1 MSDKYQPSDPAGIYF
16 LTMTVV
22 DWVDLFTRGSY
33 KTIIVDSLRYCQQH
47 KGLVLYAW
55 CLMPSHLRLIAAA
68 APGHSL
74 SAFLRDFKKHTN
86 RELLHGIQH
95 EPESRREWLLHR
107 FAFHAA
113 QTRRVQDY
121 KLWQDG
127 SHAVQLLTPAFARQK
142 LAYVHQNPVADL
154 TVAEPEHYV
163 YSSAAA
169 YAGLPGLL
177 PVELLD

>member
-1 MSDKYQPSDPAGIYF
+1 MSDKYRPNDPEGIYF

-33 KTIIVDSLRYCQQH
+33 KTVIVDSLRYCQQH
-47 KGLVLYAW
+47 KGLLLYAW
-55 CLMPSHLRLIAAA
+55 CLMPSHLHLIAGA

-74 SAFLRDFKKHTN
+74 SAFLRDFKKYTN
-86 RELLHGIQH
+86 RELLYRIQQ
-95 EPESRREWLLHR
+95 EAESRREWLLHR

-142 LAYVHQNPVADL
+142 LEYVHRNPVTDL
-154 TVAEPEHYV
+154 TVAEPEHYL
-163 YSSAAA
+163 YSSAAT
-169 YAGLPGLL
+169 YAGHGGLL
-177 PVELLD
+177 PVQFLE